1 MSGTPYGVG
10 MTQDDM
16 MKKDQCLLLDEDDNV
31 IGHASKV
38 ASHQFNKDT
47 PRGLLH
53 RAFSVFLFN
62 QKGEMLLQQRAGDK
76 ITFPDVWTNT
86 CCSHPLSG
94 YNPSEEDSPADVASG
109 VPKGA
114 INAAIR
120 KLEHELGIARGKVPA
135 KSFKFLTRLHYWA
148 ADVVTH
154 GKKAPWGEHEID
166 YILFAQVPNNIK
178 IQPHPEEVQD
188 YKWVNPAQLKDMM
201 TPGNGLLWSPW
212 FRIIAEKFLQPCWW
226 PDLKETLTTD
236 AYVDLQTIYRF
247 DPTSEHM
254 GGAGNAKKWLGV
266 SQGMTKRKQGDAG
279 AKQGAYGKVQIHK
292 HGKLNQIMHLD
303 EIFAAVWF
311 KFGATMPNKVAHVD
325 EDIKFCDD
333 MLGKVSRSFAAVIR
347 QLPTGLC
354 LDIMIF
360 YLALRAL
367 DTVEDDMTAFK
378 GKEKEKI
385 KHLETFYKTALCT
398 EGWKMHGVGEGDEAV
413 LLEQY
418 YRVVN
423 VYKGL
428 GSQSQEVIADITR
441 KMGEGMAYY
450 VSKDLGQGTVT
461 IADYDKYC
469 HYVAGLVGEGLSR
482 LFTCTGYE
490 SPKVAGVCDTLANT
504 MGLFLQKTNIIR
516 DYLEDYVDGRAF
528 WPQEIWKIYSTSGD
542 LGDFAL
548 PQNQGAAVALL
559 NHLIT
564 DALECIPECL
574 DYMTLLH
581 TEEVFRFCAIPQ
593 VMAIAT
599 LAELYNNKKVFTG
612 VVKIRKCQAAKLILD
627 TKTVGGLHKWFN
639 ILARNI
645 MNRIPETDPSAARTR
660 AACETAIRLTQAQAT
675 REIAGNYAQVGNV
688 VASTMLAV
696 STWQIFSQG
705 NKAEQALTLLS
716 SGAFSVNSMK
726 NVLMAP
732 TTGGSSS
739 SLLSPSG
746 WLAVFATS
754 LAFIFGYSVVAS
766 SRQRLKRA
774 DP

>member
-10 MTQDDM
+10 MSQDDM

-31 IGHASKV
+31 IDHASKV
-38 ASHQFNKDT
+38 ASHQFNKET

-76 ITFPDVWTNT
+76 ITFPNVWTNT

-94 YNPSEEDSPADVASG
+94 YTPSEEDTPEDVASG

-154 GKKAPWGEHEID
+154 GKKSPWGEHEID

-178 IQPHPEEVQD
+178 IKPHPEEVQD
-188 YKWVNPAQLKDMM
+188 FKWVSPSQLADLM

-236 AYVDLQTIYRF
+236 AYVDLETIYRF

-254 GGAGNAKKWLGV
+254 GGAGNAREWLGV
-266 SQGMTKRKQGDAG
+266 SQGMTKKKQGDAG
-279 AKQGAYGKVQIHK
+279 AKQGAYGKIQVHK
-292 HGKLNQIMHLD
+292 HSKLSQIAHID
-303 EIFAAVWF
+303 EVFAAVWF
-311 KFGATMPNKVAHVD
+311 KFGATMSNKIAVVD
-325 EDIKFCDD
+325 EDVKFCDD

-347 QLPTGLC
+347 QLPSGLC

-367 DTVEDDMTAFK
+367 DTVEDDMVAFK

-385 KHLETFYKTALCT
+385 KHLENFYKTALCT

-428 GSQSQEVIADITR
+428 SAASQEVIADITR

-461 IADYDKYC
+461 VADYDKYC

-528 WPQEIWKIYSTSGD
+528 WPQEIWKPYSTTGD
-542 LGDFAL
+542 LGDFAQ

-574 DYMTLLH
+574 DYMALLQ

-639 ILARNI
+639 VLSRNI
-645 MNRIPETDPSAARTR
+645 MARIPETDPSGERTR

-688 VASTMLAV
+688 LASTMLAV

-705 NKAEQALTLLS
+705 NKAQQALSLLS
-716 SGAFSVNSMK
+716 SGAFSLVS
-726 NVLMAP
+726 LRRILLAP
-732 TTGGSSS
+732 VRGI
-739 SLLSPSG
+739 SPSN
-746 WLAVFATS
+746 WLAAFATS

-766 SRQRLKRA
+766 SRQRLRRA
-774 DP
+774 DL